1 MTVEITNLNRWAG
14 QVNAQLH
21 HPEGSRVIQR
31 LQAAS
36 AELEENL
43 REYRRIDSN
52 IKAHKVESQ
61 LGAFNPETLLQFVRN
76 QIDQKIEPCRDDVK
90 ELQKQ
95 LHKLDGLEQQTKKW
109 VPVSM
114 ESQHNEMG
122 SKIAE
127 MMKQLQKVGG
137 LEADLSQHKEQL
149 QRISGLQI
157 SVPQKELAGTLR
169 GEVEHLATKVAN
181 LEKSLQRSVETQNAL
196 VAKQATKQQQRT
208 DILERRIHTQEQ
220 QLGSLQASMTK
231 QTEEQPQR
239 VESLEAKA
247 SMLEEQLQ
255 KINGFEADAEA
266 QGKLLE
272 RLSAS
277 VASQDAKH
285 LQKMES
291 LQADVTRQEEQL
303 QKIRGLVANAAT
315 QEGLQ
320 QQLDEVKK
328 TARKLARL
336 SNAGKDQGSAA
347 ESCLIVM
354 ARLTAVET
362 MVRQEVLPE
371 LQHLKTR
378 IADRSGRSAGRAF
391 LGRGVCAKHGA
402 QRGKMGQLVL
412 GMILFTCLIL
422 LTLRTLDVERRLHAA
437 RDATPPQSV
446 EQRSKLLKTVQLT
459 LHPDKGGTNEAQIL
473 ASIAGGGPAKNQTQ
487 TPQPH
492 GTKSHTHT
500 HHDILEL
507 VIWLKEW
514 LKDHLEWFFEPHQ
527 VPEKLKKQYQADS
540 EEDLSVEEVAQI
552 QVFHSDHWRRHLQQ
566 QLEGPPQPA
575 GSSRSYMRMLFEDVK
590 GACERK
596 FFYALLI
603 LETQVCFRTK
613 RVSAERMTSETQD
626 AKEVEVRDSWWV
638 WRVVASK
645 KWVQEIDEE
654 QNVLKQHVQKVES
667 VLNQHVQNV
676 DNLTKSNAMEL
687 STKLQETQSTH
698 SHLAAQIK
706 NVDASCQK
714 HIEDLNRW
722 VSCTRQRLNWVEG
735 GDMMSQ
741 LHKGFAKLDKGLE
754 TIDQK
759 IGEYNK
765 IQLDITHKLTI
776 QKEMVKKQLQ
786 TWDSPDAASTLKRQL
801 SDEIDRKIKPLKDSV
816 EQALEK
822 LQKIED
828 GQKRLERIDEIEDDM
843 KEKWTLVEA
852 VQTSVEIEF
861 PKITQ
866 LEKGMQSLKAEVA
879 GLKTLEATMA
889 SRAFVQTLQ
898 ANLESQLEELKVKT
912 SCREAHEDQQA
923 SLPHQLQKQLKK
935 MEGLEAEVAMQKE
948 QVEKISGRLEAEVAA
963 QQGLQQQ
970 LDKVKTAVKKQEQQA
985 RLSNPGTDPR
995 SAAVE
1000 SDLWMQNSNLPRQL
1014 EKLKQG
1020 LLARLSKLEDALE
1033 PLEMERLTGM
1043 ERTIQQEVLPQLQHL
1058 QIRIES
1064 LGRGPPQ
1071 ADGGSRGSSSPRF
1084 TQTTQPQDR
1093 GLGFRWRSRR

>member
-1 MTVEITNLNRWAG
+1 
-14 QVNAQLH
+14 
-21 HPEGSRVIQR
+21 
-31 LQAAS
+31 
-36 AELEENL
+36 
-43 REYRRIDSN
+43 
-52 IKAHKVESQ
+52 
-61 LGAFNPETLLQFVRN
+61 
-76 QIDQKIEPCRDDVK
+76 
-90 ELQKQ
+90 
-95 LHKLDGLEQQTKKW
+95 
-109 VPVSM
+109 
-114 ESQHNEMG
+114 
-122 SKIAE
+122 
-127 MMKQLQKVGG
+127 
-137 LEADLSQHKEQL
+137 
-149 QRISGLQI
+149 
-157 SVPQKELAGTLR
+157 
-169 GEVEHLATKVAN
+169 
-181 LEKSLQRSVETQNAL
+181 
-196 VAKQATKQQQRT
+196 
-208 DILERRIHTQEQ
+208 
-220 QLGSLQASMTK
+220 MTK
-231 QTEEQPQR
+231 SFYTQR
-239 VESLEAKA
+239 PA
-247 SMLEEQLQ
+247 S
-255 KINGFEADAEA
+255 
-266 QGKLLE
+266 
-272 RLSAS
+272 
-277 VASQDAKH
+277 
-285 LQKMES
+285 
-291 LQADVTRQEEQL
+291 
-303 QKIRGLVANAAT
+303 
-315 QEGLQ
+315 
-320 QQLDEVKK
+320 
-328 TARKLARL
+328 
-336 SNAGKDQGSAA
+336 
-347 ESCLIVM
+347 
-354 ARLTAVET
+354 
-362 MVRQEVLPE
+362 
-371 LQHLKTR
+371 
-378 IADRSGRSAGRAF
+378 
-391 LGRGVCAKHGA
+391 
-402 QRGKMGQLVL
+402 
-412 GMILFTCLIL
+412 
-422 LTLRTLDVERRLHAA
+422 
-437 RDATPPQSV
+437 
-446 EQRSKLLKTVQLT
+446 
-459 LHPDKGGTNEAQIL
+459 
-473 ASIAGGGPAKNQTQ
+473 
-487 TPQPH
+487 
-492 GTKSHTHT
+492 
-500 HHDILEL
+500 
-507 VIWLKEW
+507 
-514 LKDHLEWFFEPHQ
+514 
-527 VPEKLKKQYQADS
+527 
-540 EEDLSVEEVAQI
+540 
-552 QVFHSDHWRRHLQQ
+552 
-566 QLEGPPQPA
+566 
-575 GSSRSYMRMLFEDVK
+575 
-590 GACERK
+590 
-596 FFYALLI
+596 
-603 LETQVCFRTK
+603 
-613 RVSAERMTSETQD
+613 SAERMTSETQD

-722 VSCTRQRLNWVEG
+722 VSCTSQRLNWVEG

-948 QVEKISGRLEAEVAA
+948 QVEKISGLEASAAAQKEGLEALKVSMTKHAKQLQTMESLEADVSRQKEQLGTLKVSMTNQEKKQLQKTESLETNVAMQKEQVEKISGRLEAEVAA

-1000 SDLWMQNSNLPRQL
+1000 SVDLKSKFDLWMQNSNLPRQL

-1084 TQTTQPQDR
+1084 TQTTQPQVCRLSVSLLSGREARIDITSQMR
-1093 GLGFRWRSRR
+1093 IAALKDAAERELECSIYALFKEERRLDLDKSVGEAQLQDGDALQAVVGQAKAFCGFTWPEKPQDLNSLHRTLSVEQQLHAARDSDESVEQRSKLVKTVQLELHPDKGGTDEAQIWLEEWLKEHLEWFFEPHQVPETLRRKYQGDETV

>member
-1 MTVEITNLNRWAG
+1 MNQPLQPQLKQMNQKLEDLCRRVQYQEYLETARSSSQRQQALQQPCLEDQVKWQRSEIKKLQDAHSKLQEAQSGMTVEITNLNRWAG

-347 ESCLIVM
+347 ESVDLKSKFDAWMQSKRWPSPSRVEKLEQDLPSLQGLQSRLSKLEDAQTEPVEKCLIVM

-378 IADRSGRSAGRAF
+378 IADRSGPLSASADGGSGGSSSPRFFAMPP
-391 LGRGVCAKHGA
+391 RPKDPVSE
-402 QRGKMGQLVL
+402 R
-412 GMILFTCLIL
+412 
-422 LTLRTLDVERRLHAA
+422 RTLDVERRLHAA

-459 LHPDKGGTNEAQIL
+459 LHPDKGGTNEAQ
-473 ASIAGGGPAKNQTQ
+473 
-487 TPQPH
+487 
-492 GTKSHTHT
+492 
-500 HHDILEL
+500 
-507 VIWLKEW
+507 IWLKEW

-566 QLEGPPQPA
+566 VMRGKDPA
-575 GSSRSYMRMLFEDVK
+575 AYVVK
-590 GACERK
+590 TRAGNLIQWAAGGAVGE
-596 FFYALLI
+596 
-603 LETQVCFRTK
+603 LETVP
-613 RVSAERMTSETQD
+613 
-626 AKEVEVRDSWWV
+626 
-638 WRVVASK
+638 
-645 KWVQEIDEE
+645 
-654 QNVLKQHVQKVES
+654 VL
-667 VLNQHVQNV
+667 
-676 DNLTKSNAMEL
+676 
-687 STKLQETQSTH
+687 
-698 SHLAAQIK
+698 
-706 NVDASCQK
+706 
-714 HIEDLNRW
+714 ED
-722 VSCTRQRLNWVEG
+722 
-735 GDMMSQ
+735 
-741 LHKGFAKLDKGLE
+741 F
-754 TIDQK
+754 
-759 IGEYNK
+759 
-765 IQLDITHKLTI
+765 
-776 QKEMVKKQLQ
+776 
-786 TWDSPDAASTLKRQL
+786 
-801 SDEIDRKIKPLKDSV
+801 PLV
-816 EQALEK
+816 
-822 LQKIED
+822 
-828 GQKRLERIDEIEDDM
+828 
-843 KEKWTLVEA
+843 
-852 VQTSVEIEF
+852 
-861 PKITQ
+861 
-866 LEKGMQSLKAEVA
+866 
-879 GLKTLEATMA
+879 LEA
-889 SRAFVQTLQ
+889 S
-898 ANLESQLEELKVKT
+898 
-912 SCREAHEDQQA
+912 
-923 SLPHQLQKQLKK
+923 
-935 MEGLEAEVAMQKE
+935 
-948 QVEKISGRLEAEVAA
+948 
-963 QQGLQQQ
+963 
-970 LDKVKTAVKKQEQQA
+970 
-985 RLSNPGTDPR
+985 
-995 SAAVE
+995 
-1000 SDLWMQNSNLPRQL
+1000 
-1014 EKLKQG
+1014 
-1020 LLARLSKLEDALE
+1020 
-1033 PLEMERLTGM
+1033 
-1043 ERTIQQEVLPQLQHL
+1043 
-1058 QIRIES
+1058 
-1064 LGRGPPQ
+1064 
-1071 ADGGSRGSSSPRF
+1071 
-1084 TQTTQPQDR
+1084 
-1093 GLGFRWRSRR
+1093 